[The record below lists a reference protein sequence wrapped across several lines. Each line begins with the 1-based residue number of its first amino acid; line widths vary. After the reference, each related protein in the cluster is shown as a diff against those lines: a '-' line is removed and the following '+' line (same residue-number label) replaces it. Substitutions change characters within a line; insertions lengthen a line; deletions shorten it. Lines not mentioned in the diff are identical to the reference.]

1 MYKKV
6 AILGSGSWA
15 TALAKM
21 VMHNQAEINWFIRRQ
36 EAIDEFIAT
45 GKNPTYLG
53 MASFDVGR
61 IHFSSDINQTVAQS
75 DVLILAIPSPYIK
88 KTLNKIRRDMRH
100 KIVINAVKGMM
111 PDDNILITDYLHQRF
126 GIPMEQLGVIT
137 GPCHAEEIALERLS
151 FLTIGCE
158 NRNNAELWAKL
169 FQTPYVHTTT
179 SNDVIGLE

>member
-36 EAIDEFIAT
+36 EVIDEFIAT

-111 PDDNILITDYLHQRF
+111 PDENILFSLFLFSASLIIIFFLCLCLF
-126 GIPMEQLGVIT
+126 CI
-137 GPCHAEEIALERLS
+137 S
-151 FLTIGCE
+151 KFLTS
-158 NRNNAELWAKL
+158 LL
-169 FQTPYVHTTT
+169 FLF
-179 SNDVIGLE
+179 ILII

>member
-61 IHFSSDINQTVAQS
+61 INFSSDINQTVAQS

-126 GIPMEQLGVIT
+126 GIPMDDSFSIWDLEHCEPCDPEKFVSMGKATPFAGVPLY
-137 GPCHAEEIALERLS
+137 GKCL
-151 FLTIGCE
+151 LTVCNGKIVYK
-158 NRNNAELWAKL
+158 A
-169 FQTPYVHTTT
+169 
-179 SNDVIGLE
+179 